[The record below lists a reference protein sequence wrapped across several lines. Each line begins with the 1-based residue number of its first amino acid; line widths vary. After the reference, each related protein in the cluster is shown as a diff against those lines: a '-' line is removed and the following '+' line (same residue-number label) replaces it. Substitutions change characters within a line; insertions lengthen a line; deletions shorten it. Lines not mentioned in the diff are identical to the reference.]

1 MTVTEDSLTQPQYN
15 SLNDLRLRKELLR
28 KDLEADSKK
37 LNSLWNSLFTKPDIL
52 SKSASTSKRIS
63 SLVSV
68 SAGAIDGAIFAWKL
82 YRKFKKKK

>member
-1 MTVTEDSLTQPQYN
+1 MTFTEDTSQPQYN
-15 SLNDLRLRKELLR
+15 SLSDLRLRKELLR
-28 KDLEADSKK
+28 KDIETDSKK

-63 SLVSV
+63 SLVSM

-82 YRKFKKKK
+82 YRKFKKKR

>member
-1 MTVTEDSLTQPQYN
+1 MTVTEDTAQPQYN
-15 SLNDLRLRKELLR
+15 SLSDLRLRKELLR
-28 KDLEADSKK
+28 KDIETDCKK

-63 SLVSV
+63 SLVSM

-82 YRKFKKKK
+82 YRKFKKKR